1 MNSPRIAE
9 LIFAT
14 YLRATNFCLTVTREF
29 MTSSNQTRREFLT
42 TAAVGLA
49 ATAVPHFSNA
59 AAPAA
64 ADALKLRAAVFGHT
78 GRGDYGHG
86 MDVAFAG
93 RADVEVVAVADP
105 DDAGRA
111 KAAARIKVPRQ
122 YADFRELLAKE
133 QPQFVSVAPRHSDQR
148 HAMGMAALQAGA
160 HLYTEK
166 PFTPTLAE
174 ADELLATAEQRGLR
188 IAVAHQMRLA
198 PNVVHL
204 KQQLDAGLLGE
215 LLEIRAHGKQDA
227 RAGGEDLLVL
237 GSHLCDLMR
246 LFAGD
251 AAWCSA
257 RVLQGG
263 RDLTRA
269 DARQVRDNVG
279 LVAGE
284 EVMAQFAFANGVQGS
299 FTSRQKLNAHV
310 GHWGLEIIGTKGAVR
325 LNANIPP
332 HIFLLKTSGWKTDG
346 RADEWRPLASDPT
359 LELPAAS
366 LGFTAANAR
375 VADDLIE
382 ATRARREPVC
392 SGRNAMKAIEMVHA
406 VYHAALTGARVKLP
420 LAVRAHPLAA

>member
-1 MNSPRIAE
+1 
-9 LIFAT
+9 
-14 YLRATNFCLTVTREF
+14 
-29 MTSSNQTRREFLT
+29 MTSRNLSRREFLT
-42 TAAVGLA
+42 VSTGCLA
-49 ATAVPHFSNA
+49 AAAWPHFSTA
-59 AAPAA
+59 AEPAA
-64 ADALKLRAAVFGHT
+64 AATQKLRAAVFGHT

-86 MDVAFAG
+86 MDIAFSG
-93 RADVEVVAVADP
+93 RPEVEVVAVADP
-105 DDAGRA
+105 DEAGRA
-111 KAAARIKVPRQ
+111 KAAARIKAPRQ
-122 YADFRELLAKE
+122 YADFRELLATEK
-133 QPQFVSVAPRHSDQR
+133 PHFVSVAPRHSDQR
-148 HAMGMAALQAGA
+148 HAMGMAALLAGA

-174 ADELLATAEQRGLR
+174 ADELLATAEQRGRR

-227 RAGGEDLLVL
+227 RAGGEDMIVL

-263 RDLTRA
+263 RDITRA
-269 DARQVRDNVG
+269 EARQVRDNVG
-279 LVAGE
+279 LVAGD

-299 FTSRQKLNAHV
+299 FTSRQKLSAHV

-332 HIFLLKTSGWKTDG
+332 HIFLLKTSGWKNDG
-346 RADEWRPLASDPT
+346 RTDEWRPLESDPT
-359 LELPAAS
+359 LKLPAAS

-375 VADDLIE
+375 VADDLIA
-382 ATRARREPVC
+382 ATRARREPAC

-406 VYHAALTGARVKLP
+406 VYHAALTGTRVKLP
-420 LAVRAHPLAA
+420 LTVRTHPLAG

>member
-1 MNSPRIAE
+1 
-9 LIFAT
+9 
-14 YLRATNFCLTVTREF
+14 
-29 MTSSNQTRREFLT
+29 MTSRNLSRREFLSIST
-42 TAAVGLA
+42 TGLA
-49 ATAVPHFSNA
+49 ATALPNFSNTA
-59 AAPAA
+59 EPVA
-64 ADALKLRAAVFGHT
+64 ADAPKHRAAVFGHT

-86 MDVAFAG
+86 MDIAFSA
-93 RADVEVVAVADP
+93 RPDVEIVAIADP

-111 KAAARIKVPRQ
+111 KAAARLQVSRQ

-133 QPQFVSVAPRHSDQR
+133 KPQFVSIAPRHSDQR
-148 HAMGMAALQAGA
+148 HAMGLAALQAGA

-204 KQQLDAGLLGE
+204 KQQLDAGLLGD

-227 RAGGEDLLVL
+227 RAGGEDMLVL

-251 AAWCSA
+251 AVWCSA

-263 RDLTRA
+263 RDITRA

-299 FTSRQKLNAHV
+299 FTSRKNLAAHV
-310 GHWGLEIIGTKGAVR
+310 GAWGLEIIGAKGAVR

-332 HIFLLKTSGWKTDG
+332 NIFLLKTGGWKKDG
-346 RADEWRPLASDPT
+346 RADEWRPLESDPT

-375 VADDLIE
+375 VVDDLIE
-382 ATRARREPVC
+382 AARARREPAC

-420 LAVRAHPLAA
+420 LTARTHPLAG